1 MRLLAI
7 SALSGRARY
16 WVRWN
21 LEIKIIQVRTNT
33 GQVLDALE
41 PGAKLL
47 GHAKTDSFVELFKNK
62 ITKLFI

>member
-21 LEIKIIQVRTNT
+21 LEIKMLQVQIQARYWMPWNLKQNFWDMEIQT
-33 GQVLDALE
+33 DLE
-41 PGAKLL
+41 
-47 GHAKTDSFVELFKNK
+47 NK
-62 ITKLFI
+62 ITK